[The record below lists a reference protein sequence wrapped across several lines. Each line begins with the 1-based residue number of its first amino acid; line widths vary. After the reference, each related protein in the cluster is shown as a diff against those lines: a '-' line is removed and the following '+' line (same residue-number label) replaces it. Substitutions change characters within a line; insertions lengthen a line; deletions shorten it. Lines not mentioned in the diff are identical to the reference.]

1 MEYID
6 QQNRTESPEINP
18 SICEQF
24 ATKEKRIYNG
34 ERIVSSIT
42 GAGKIRRSHAK
53 KKSET
58 RPLFHTI
65 HKNYL
70 TID

>member
-1 MEYID
+1 MEYRD

-53 KKSET
+53 KKVKPDHYFTLYTKTTSQ
-58 RPLFHTI
+58 
-65 HKNYL
+65 
-70 TID
+70 